1 MPFRYTITKIYF
13 FFNIS
18 AIQVKIHALIIYLK
32 TSFTEHTFLQLS
44 FFYISTWSYKKKH
57 INIKQLGKYNIKEQ
71 NQLQW
76 YLFYIINKYLNNIY
90 Y

>member
-1 MPFRYTITKIYF
+1 M
-13 FFNIS
+13 
-18 AIQVKIHALIIYLK
+18 
-32 TSFTEHTFLQLS
+32 ELQ
-44 FFYISTWSYKKKH
+44 KKH